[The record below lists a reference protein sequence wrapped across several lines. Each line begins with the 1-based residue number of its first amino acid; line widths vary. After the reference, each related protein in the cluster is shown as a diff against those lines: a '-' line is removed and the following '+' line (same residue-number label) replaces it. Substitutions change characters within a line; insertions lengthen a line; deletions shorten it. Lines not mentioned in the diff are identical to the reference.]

1 MKRFAKLIFGETLT
15 GLNKYIKISLNY
27 FLGPLVFIWVAYSVY
42 HKIQNQPDFFKSIQY
57 IREAIYGEHAVAF
70 WLVVALMFLNWGIEA
85 RKWQVL
91 MKPIQQIS
99 LWRSFKAVMTGISL
113 ALNTPNRIGEYG
125 GRILYVPGEKRI
137 PAISLTVVGS
147 FSQLLVTMVMG
158 ALGIFFLSGDI
169 SRAGTATVNSSLWL
183 TVTFY
188 LVLLAAFVGVLLYF
202 KLGWIL
208 KGFEKLPGMSSV
220 IYHIRIVEDINVRI
234 LLRVLSLSIGRY
246 IVFVIQYILLLKVM
260 HVEMNEWQALWA
272 TSLLFMV
279 LAIVPTIALAELGIR
294 WGASVELFKLYS
306 SNIVGIYATA
316 TGIWLINLVIPAL
329 AGSLLILGI
338 KIFKDKI

>member
-1 MKRFAKLIFGETLT
+1 MKRVAKLIFGETLT

-27 FLGPLVFIWVAYSVY
+27 FLGPVVFVWVVYSVY
-42 HKIQNQPDFFKSIQY
+42 HKIQHQPDFNQSLKY
-57 IREAIYGEHAVAF
+57 IREATFGQNAFAF
-70 WLVVALMFLNWGIEA
+70 WLVVAMMFLNWGIEA

-91 MKPIQQIS
+91 LKPLQQIT
-99 LWRSFKAVMTGISL
+99 LWRSYKAVMTGVSL

-125 GRILYVPGEKRI
+125 GRILYVPAEKRI

-147 FSQLLVTMVMG
+147 FSQLLVTMLMG
-158 ALGIFFLSGDI
+158 AFGIFFLSSDI
-169 SRAGTATVNSSLWL
+169 ASSASNSSSTLWL
-183 TVTFY
+183 TLTFY
-188 LVLLAAFVGVLLYF
+188 LVLVVSLVGLLVYF
-202 KLGWIL
+202 RLGWLL
-208 KGFEKLPGMSSV
+208 KGFEKLPGMSTF
-220 IYHIRIVEDINVRI
+220 IYHIRVVEDLNVTI
-234 LLRVLSLSIGRY
+234 LLRVLSLSIVRY
-246 IVFVIQYILLLKVM
+246 IVFVIQYIFLLKVM
-260 HVEMNEWQALWA
+260 HVEMNVWQALWA
-272 TSLLFMV
+272 TSLLFLV

-338 KIFKDKI
+338 KIYKDKL